1 MRQSAPASLLLLLPL
16 ALPLSGC
23 GNLERISRVGRAPEM
38 SPVANPTADPAWRPV
53 SMPMPAP
60 QDAPAVSNS
69 LWRPGSRTFLRDQRA
84 AQVGDV
90 ITVLVS
96 IQDEAQLQNRTQRAR
111 QGNDK
116 LGLLQVF
123 GMQTRWLPRGA
134 SPEALLEAVPVSSA
148 VGSVR
153 NDGPELIERV
163 DPEELFPVA

>member
-1 MRQSAPASLLLLLPL
+1 MPRRAVPALVLLPL
-16 ALPLSGC
+16 AASLAGC

-60 QDAPAVSNS
+60 HEAPAVANS

-84 AQVGDV
+84 ASVGDV

-111 QGNDK
+111 QGGDK
-116 LGLLQVF
+116 LGLPEVF
-123 GMQTRWLPRGA
+123 GMQTRWLPRG
-134 SPEALLEAVPVSSA
+134 SQVFHDRSSC
-148 VGSVR
+148 VCSRMGYRLSTT
-153 NDGPELIERV
+153 
-163 DPEELFPVA
+163 FPN